1 MLTDALVF
9 LIKTVLGLFT
19 MALLLRFYIQWA
31 RAAYRNPLSEFLS
44 ALTDF
49 IVKPARRLVPGLWGL
64 DLATLVVAWLVQFGE
79 LALVLQLAGPP
90 LGATAGTMVA
100 ALALLSVVMLVKLS
114 LYILIAVV
122 ICQVVVSWINPHTS
136 IAPLLN
142 GLARPFLRPLQKVVP
157 PVANVDLSPLI
168 LIIVCQLMLMLPVA
182 YLELAV
188 SRLLR

>member
-9 LIKTVLGLFT
+9 LIKTVFGLFT
-19 MALLLRFYIQWA
+19 MALLLRFYVQWA
-31 RAAYRNPLSEFLS
+31 RAAYRNPLSEFLY

-64 DLATLVVAWLVQFGE
+64 DLATLVVAWLVQFVE
-79 LALVLQLAGPP
+79 LALVLQVAGPP
-90 LGATAGTMVA
+90 LGAAAGPMA
-100 ALALLSVVMLVKLS
+100 AGLALLSVVMLAKLL
-114 LYILIAVV
+114 LYIVIAVV
-122 ICQVVVSWINPHTS
+122 VCQVVVSWINPHTP

-142 GLARPFLRPLQKVVP
+142 TLTRPFLRPLQRLVP

-168 LIIVCQLMLMLPVA
+168 LIILCQLMLMLPIA

>member
-9 LIKTVLGLFT
+9 LIKTVFGLFT

-31 RAAYRNPLSEFLS
+31 RAAHRNPLSEFLY

-49 IVKPARRLVPGLWGL
+49 IVKPARRLVPGFWGL
-64 DLATLVVAWLVQFGE
+64 DFATLVVAWFVQFVE
-79 LALVLQLAGPP
+79 LALVLQVAGPP
-90 LGATAGTMVA
+90 LGVAAGTMVA
-100 ALALLSVVMLVKLS
+100 GLALLSVVMLAKLL
-114 LYILIAVV
+114 LYIVIAVV
-122 ICQVVVSWINPHTS
+122 VCQVVVSWINPHTP

-142 GLARPFLRPLQKVVP
+142 TLTRPFLRPLQRRVP

-168 LIIVCQLMLMLPVA
+168 LIILCQLMLMLPIA

>member
-31 RAAYRNPLSEFLS
+31 RASYRNPLSEFLS

-64 DLATLVVAWLVQFGE
+64 DLATLMVAWLVQFME

-90 LGATAGTMVA
+90 VGAAAGTTVA
-100 ALALLSVVMLVKLS
+100 ALALLSVVMLLRLS

-122 ICQVVVSWINPHTS
+122 ICQVVVSWINPHTP

-142 GLARPFLRPLQKVVP
+142 GLTRPFLRPLQRVVP
-157 PVANVDLSPLI
+157 PVANVDLSPLV
-168 LIIVCQLMLMLPVA
+168 LIIICQLILMLPVA
-182 YLELAV
+182 YLELAI

>member
-31 RAAYRNPLSEFLS
+31 RTAYRNPLSDFLA

-64 DLATLVVAWLVQFGE
+64 DLATLVVAWAVQLLE
-79 LALVLQLAGPP
+79 LALVQQLAGPP
-90 LGATAGTMVA
+90 STAPAGAVA
-100 ALALLSVVMLVKLS
+100 AGLALLSLVMLAKLF

-122 ICQVVVSWINPHTS
+122 VCQVVVSWINPHTPV
-136 IAPLLN
+136 APLLN
-142 GLARPFLRPLQKVVP
+142 SMTRPFLRPLQRRVP
-157 PVANVDLSPLI
+157 SVANVDLSPLI
-168 LIIVCQLMLMLPVA
+168 LIIVCQLLLMLPIA
-182 YLELAV
+182 YLELTFT
-188 SRLLR
+188 RLLR

>member
-44 ALTDF
+44 AFTDF

-64 DLATLVVAWLVQFGE
+64 DLATLVVAWLVQFVE

-90 LGATAGTMVA
+90 LAAAAGTTVA
-100 ALALLSVVMLVKLS
+100 GLALLSVVMLVKLF

-122 ICQVVVSWINPHTS
+122 IGQVVVSWINPHTP

-142 GLARPFLRPLQKVVP
+142 GLTRPFLRPLQRLVP
-157 PVANVDLSPLI
+157 PIANVDLSPLV
-168 LIIVCQLMLMLPVA
+168 LIIICQLMLMLPVA